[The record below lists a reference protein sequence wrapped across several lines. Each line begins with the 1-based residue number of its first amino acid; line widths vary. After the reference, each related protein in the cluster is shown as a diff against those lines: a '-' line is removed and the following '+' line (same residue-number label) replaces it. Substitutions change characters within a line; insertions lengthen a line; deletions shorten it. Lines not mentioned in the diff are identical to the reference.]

1 VRRLIVIAVFTLP
14 VFIRAQA
21 PEGWLVPFGCAFQP
35 DIADFNNA
43 FIQRG
48 LPGAAERHFGWGIE
62 LRSGIGGGF
71 LAGPMFFRTYNDV
84 ENDRFHL
91 RTEHTGIMAELGYKL
106 PLFKFLTIVPLVGV
120 GGVQPGFHIREK
132 TNAISLDSLLQ
143 APGNTAV
150 LSPGMKITGL
160 GALELHLLVP
170 TNTGSYGLA
179 LRGGYLYSPFRLDWH
194 LANGSRIFGTPDSK
208 IQGLWFSVGI
218 TLIPAPEV
226 ATLE

>member
-1 VRRLIVIAVFTLP
+1 MRRLIVLAVFTLP
-14 VFIRAQA
+14 VLIRAQA
-21 PEGWLVPFGCAFQP
+21 PEGWLVPFACAFQP

-43 FIQRG
+43 FLQKG
-48 LPGAAERHFGWGIE
+48 LPSAEERHFGWGIE

-71 LAGPMFFRTYNDV
+71 LAGPMFFRTYNDG

-106 PLFKFLTIVPLVGV
+106 PLFKFFTIVPLIGL

-132 TNAISLDSLLQ
+132 TGAISLDSLLQ

-150 LSPGMKITGL
+150 LSPGMKITVL
-160 GALELHLLVP
+160 GALELHLLIP
-170 TNTGSYGLA
+170 TNTGSYGLG

-194 LANGSRIFGTPDSK
+194 LANGSRITGTPDSK